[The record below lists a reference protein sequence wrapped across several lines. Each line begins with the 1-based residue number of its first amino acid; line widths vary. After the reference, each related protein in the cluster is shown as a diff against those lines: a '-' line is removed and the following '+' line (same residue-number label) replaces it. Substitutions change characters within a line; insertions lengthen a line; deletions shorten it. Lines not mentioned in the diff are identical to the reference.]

1 MFFSFNFIIF
11 TSNYKIKIRFK
22 NKIMK
27 FTWNIL
33 SGTTICWNFIS
44 LRGEMRFFQH
54 SKHTQPRFQYW
65 IMIKKFHN
73 GVSIGLFRH
82 LPRVENTLTRLR
94 LVIVFFQSPRC
105 ACRNR
110 PISTPLWNYQN
121 QVAFPPK
128 LLNFGPTTIFQNP
141 KRGSSSN

>member
-1 MFFSFNFIIF
+1 MVMKLIQRYYWEPKLNSGLKSGRSDKMEKKAKGRRNR
-11 TSNYKIKIRFK
+11 KVDEQEK
-22 NKIMK
+22 NNIMK

-65 IMIKKFHN
+65 IMIKKFQN

-94 LVIVFFQSPRC
+94 LVDRFFSIPSVR
-105 ACRNR
+105 
-110 PISTPLWNYQN
+110 
-121 QVAFPPK
+121 VPK
-128 LLNFGPTTIFQNP
+128 
-141 KRGSSSN
+141 